1 MDVSRQWVN
10 VEDMPK
16 LRAPKRQPVV
26 VSAIHA
32 NRGTQVWY
40 FNQLQNVLAAM
51 KQEMLNLVR
60 AAYGITGPDI
70 GFAQDAPSRV
80 TALQRALKK
89 WGDNWTDNLDKMSL
103 DIAAHFAS
111 KSFRNTEFSMEQA
124 FKQAG
129 FTVKFSPSRKSAEA
143 YRAVVAEN
151 VGLIKSIPQQYL
163 KDVQTQVWQSVMKG
177 ADMAQ
182 LSEGLRKS
190 YGVSVDRAALIARDQ
205 NNKAKAVLE
214 NTRRQ
219 QLGLK
224 RAIWMHSH
232 GGKKPRRTHLAA
244 NGKPYDL
251 DKGMY
256 DEDEGEWVWP
266 GQLINCRC
274 TSRAIVPGFED
285 DDD

>member
-1 MDVSRQWVN
+1 
-10 VEDMPK
+10 MPK
-16 LRAPKRQPVV
+16 LRANTRKPVV
-26 VSAIHA
+26 VQGIHA
-32 NRGTQVWY
+32 NRGTQAWY
-40 FNQLQNVLAAM
+40 FHALQDVLATM

-60 AAYGITGPDI
+60 AAYGINGPDI

-103 DIAAHFAS
+103 DIAANFAR
-111 KSFRNTEFSMEQA
+111 KSFRDTEFSMESA
-124 FKQAG
+124 FKKAG
-129 FTVKFSPSRKSAEA
+129 FTVKFSPSKKSAEA

-163 KDVQTQVWQSVMKG
+163 KDVQSQVWASVMKG
-177 ADMAQ
+177 ADMAA
-182 LSEGLRKS
+182 LSENLRKS
-190 YGVSVDRAALIARDQ
+190 YKISIDRAALISRDQ

-224 RAIWMHSH
+224 RAIWMHSS
-232 GGKKPRRTHLAA
+232 GGKKPRPTHVAM
-244 NGKPYDL
+244 NGKLYDL

-256 DEDEGEWVWP
+256 DSDEGEYVWP

-274 TSRAIVPGFED
+274 TSRAVVPGFED